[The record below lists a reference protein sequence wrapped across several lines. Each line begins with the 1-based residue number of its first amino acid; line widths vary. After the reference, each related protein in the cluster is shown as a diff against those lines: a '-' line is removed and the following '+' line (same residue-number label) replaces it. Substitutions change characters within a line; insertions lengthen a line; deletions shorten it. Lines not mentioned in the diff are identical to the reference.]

1 MIRWILPLQ
10 ELRDG
15 FPTRDDGAVPAYA
28 EVARALED
36 VLAGPDFRRAEPSMV
51 EIWLIAAW
59 EALQDVLRMI
69 PLRIP
74 EGGGAAAAWLLAVV
88 LVVVSAAVL
97 AVLLG
102 RWVAR
107 LSNHRDGRRGGA
119 VDDSRSA
126 QPTTAAEWMRLA
138 AARTADGD
146 LRSAATALYQGVLR
160 VLDGKGMVRFHPSKT
175 PGEYIVEAVRHGGE
189 PGADA
194 AAFLRSFQR
203 FRFGEAAPTLAAYR
217 ELEERARLD
226 EGERV

>member
-10 ELRDG
+10 ERRDG
-15 FPTRDDGAVPAYA
+15 VPTRGDAAVPAYA

-36 VLAGPDFRRAEPSMV
+36 VLAGPDFRRAEPSVV
-51 EIWLIAAW
+51 ESWLIAAR

-88 LVVVSAAVL
+88 VLVAVSAVVL
-97 AVLLG
+97 VRLLD
-102 RWVAR
+102 A
-107 LSNHRDGRRGGA
+107 RGGRPSA
-119 VDDSRSA
+119 TADDYGGA
-126 QPTTAAEWMRLA
+126 QPATAAEWLRLA
-138 AARTADGD
+138 AARAADGD

-217 ELEERARLD
+217 KLEERARLD
-226 EGERV
+226 EGERA

>member
-15 FPTRDDGAVPAYA
+15 VPTRGDAAVPAYA

-36 VLAGPDFRRAEPSMV
+36 VLAGPDFRRAEPSVV
-51 EIWLIAAW
+51 ESWLIAAR

-88 LVVVSAAVL
+88 VLVAASAVVLVR
-97 AVLLG
+97 LLD
-102 RWVAR
+102 A
-107 LSNHRDGRRGGA
+107 RGGRPSA
-119 VDDSRSA
+119 TPDDHGGA
-126 QPTTAAEWMRLA
+126 QPATAAEWLRLA
-138 AARTADGD
+138 AARAADGD

-217 ELEERARLD
+217 KLEERARLD
-226 EGERV
+226 EGERA